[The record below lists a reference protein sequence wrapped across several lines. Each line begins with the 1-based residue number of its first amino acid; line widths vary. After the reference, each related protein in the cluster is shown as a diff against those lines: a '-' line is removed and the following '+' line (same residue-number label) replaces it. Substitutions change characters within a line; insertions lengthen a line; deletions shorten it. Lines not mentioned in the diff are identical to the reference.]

1 MLCELRQSYWN
12 SHIITRLTLLQGLP
26 LSALKIPQT
35 KEQINHFWGVILLGL
50 VVNGKSEPQTS
61 FEGSQ
66 EDLNL
71 RHGHK
76 ILELEGERWFG
87 LISWFLDE
95 KTGQEKLSDLVKLTE
110 VELDILN
117 AEEATFFFFPW
128 YLLCTIR
135 YIVIAP
141 VWFNLSCKWFKQNN
155 NRKTKP

>member
-1 MLCELRQSYWN
+1 M
-12 SHIITRLTLLQGLP
+12 TLLHWLP
-26 LSALKIPQT
+26 LSASKIPQT

-50 VVNGKSEPQTS
+50 VVNGKSESKSSPK
-61 FEGSQ
+61 GSQ
-66 EDLNL
+66 GGLNL

-95 KTGQEKLSDLVKLTE
+95 KTGQEKLSNLVKLTKM
-110 VELDILN
+110 ELDILN
-117 AEEATFFFFPW
+117 AYEATSFFLPW
-128 YLLCTIR
+128 YLLCTVR
-135 YIVIAP
+135 CIVIAP

>member
-1 MLCELRQSYWN
+1 M
-12 SHIITRLTLLQGLP
+12 TLLHWLP

-50 VVNGKSEPQTS
+50 VVNGKSESKSSPK
-61 FEGSQ
+61 GSQ
-66 EDLNL
+66 EGLNL

-95 KTGQEKLSDLVKLTE
+95 KTGQEKLSDLVKLTKME
-110 VELDILN
+110 FDILN
-117 AEEATFFFFPW
+117 ACEATSFFFPW
-128 YLLCTIR
+128 YLLCTMR
-135 YIVIAP
+135 CTVIAP